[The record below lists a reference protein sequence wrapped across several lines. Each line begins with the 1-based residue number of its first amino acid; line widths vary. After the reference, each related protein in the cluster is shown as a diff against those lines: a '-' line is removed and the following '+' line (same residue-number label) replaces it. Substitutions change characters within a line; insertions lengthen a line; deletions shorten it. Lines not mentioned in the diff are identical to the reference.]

1 MEQQNIMNTEFEN
14 PFRLPSDEQVFLM
27 RDEQRKQ
34 AKEERERLKNLPVW
48 AKTTSTMKQQ
58 QIRRIRDDDILP
70 GASAVMN
77 KQSRHTKG
85 LVAAATAAI
94 SKDRRREKES
104 MSDFSKRNVLLSGR
118 Q

>member
-1 MEQQNIMNTEFEN
+1 
-14 PFRLPSDEQVFLM
+14 
-27 RDEQRKQ
+27 
-34 AKEERERLKNLPVW
+34 
-48 AKTTSTMKQQ
+48 MKQQ

-94 SKDRRREKES
+94 SKIGVEKRRAC
-104 MSDFSKRNVLLSGR
+104 LIL
-118 Q
+118 